1 MRINLSGKVALV
13 TGSSRGI
20 GRATALELAECG
32 AQVVINYRHRKA
44 EAEAVVAEITKRDRE
59 AIAVQAD
66 VTSAESAE
74 RLIETTLDRFGQLHI
89 LVNNA
94 GFPRD
99 NLLLRMEEDDW
110 DAVMNVNLRAA
121 FLLSKAAIRPMLRA
135 RWGRII
141 SISSVSGM
149 TGFPGQTNFA
159 AAKAGLIGFTKSL
172 AQEMA
177 QRSIT
182 VNAIA
187 PGYIDTETLEVL
199 SERALADAT
208 RTIPMGEFGKP
219 EDVAHLA
226 TFLAS
231 EQSRYITGQ
240 TFAVDGGL
248 TMY

>member
-20 GRATALELAECG
+20 GRATALALAESG
-32 AQVVINYRHRKA
+32 AHVVINYRDRKA
-44 EAEAVVAEITKRDRE
+44 EADAVVAEITRRDRQ

-66 VTSAESAE
+66 VTSAEAAE
-74 RLIETTLDRFGQLHI
+74 RLIETALDTFGQLHI

-99 NLLLRMEEDDW
+99 NLLIRMSEDDW

-141 SISSVSGM
+141 SISSVSGL

-177 QRSIT
+177 QRGIT

-199 SERALADAT
+199 PENILADAV
-208 RTIPMGEFGKP
+208 RTIPMGEFGTS

-240 TFAVDGGL
+240 TLAVDGGL

>member
-1 MRINLSGKVALV
+1 MRINLSGKVAIV

-20 GRATALELAECG
+20 GRAIALMLADCG
-32 AQVVINYRHRKA
+32 AQIVINYRDRREDA
-44 EAEAVVAEITKRDRE
+44 DAVVAEITKRDRQ

-66 VTSAESAE
+66 VTSTESAN
-74 RLIETTLDRFGQLHI
+74 RLVEAALDHFGKLHI

-99 NLLLRMEEDDW
+99 NMLLRMTEDDW
-110 DAVMNVNLRAA
+110 DAVMNVNLRAS
-121 FLLSKAAIRPMLRA
+121 FLLSKAAIRPMLRE
-135 RWGRII
+135 RWGRIV
-141 SISSVSGM
+141 SVSSVSGL

-177 QRSIT
+177 QRGIT

-187 PGYIDTETLEVL
+187 PGYIDTETLGVL
-199 SERALADAT
+199 SESILADAV
-208 RTIPMGEFGKP
+208 RTIPMGEFGKV
-219 EDVAHLA
+219 EDVAPLVS
-226 TFLAS
+226 FLAS
-231 EQSRYITGQ
+231 DYARYITGQ
-240 TFAVDGGL
+240 TFAIDGGL